1 MLLGVVSTN
10 GRLQT
15 ENVEAPQAFAMRR
28 AWMLQDCACRMSHNI
43 RETRR
48 GNVTATAS
56 HGLGI
61 RVRFH
66 VHSCIRARLW
76 KNRFDCSGGGV
87 SLDRLGWIFPMQT
100 SCPFRQRHYMLQQT
114 LVSDKYGIRLPATTD
129 CFAGRINPVST
140 ICPY

>member
-61 RVRFH
+61 QVRFH
-66 VHSCIRARLW
+66 VHSCKAVENSI
-76 KNRFDCSGGGV
+76 
-87 SLDRLGWIFPMQT
+87 
-100 SCPFRQRHYMLQQT
+100 
-114 LVSDKYGIRLPATTD
+114 
-129 CFAGRINPVST
+129 
-140 ICPY
+140 